1 MSFFRNMRPSA
12 RGSSKKSP
20 TMPSYD
26 VAQMALSGN
35 LPPGVAANYVTGP
48 SGVPKPLYLCNP
60 FVRSALI
67 KGSFKTIVLL
77 PKYVDPSEWIA
88 VNLFDFF
95 NNLNQFYGV
104 VAEFCTIQNNP
115 TMSVGLG
122 LDYTWIDQNRK
133 QVKLPA
139 PQYIDYVMTW
149 VGGLLSDE
157 ATFPTKASREFP
169 PTFRTTA
176 AHIYKQLLRVFAHIY
191 HAQFAYLVHLCCEGH
206 FNSLFAHFI
215 AFGKEFDLF
224 DFRSFKLSGGAAAG
238 AGGNSG
244 GGGGGG
250 GGGGAGAGP
259 GAGAGAGTG
268 AGTGAGAGSGAAA
281 GAGGR
286 EDGSLD
292 GGSGGGSGGGGGG
305 GGGSGGGGA
314 AYPGVC
320 DLIERWVEL
329 GILDEAVLR

>member
-12 RGSSKKSP
+12 RGTSKKSP
-20 TMPSYD
+20 TMNPYD
-26 VAQMALSGN
+26 GSQIGAPGSSGA
-35 LPPGVAANYVTGP
+35 LPPGITANYVTGP
-48 SGVPKPLYLCNP
+48 NGVPKPLFLCNP

-67 KGSFKTIVLL
+67 KGSFKTIVVL
-77 PKYVDPSEWIA
+77 PKYVDPVEWIA

-115 TMSVGLG
+115 TMAVGFG

-191 HAQFAYLVHLCCEGH
+191 HAQFSYLVHLCCEGH

-224 DFRSFKLSGGAAAG
+224 DFKAFKYSSAAADSLREDGGGPGEGGAAAG
-238 AGGNSG
+238 GQ
-244 GGGGGG
+244 
-250 GGGGAGAGP
+250 
-259 GAGAGAGTG
+259 
-268 AGTGAGAGSGAAA
+268 
-281 GAGGR
+281 
-286 EDGSLD
+286 
-292 GGSGGGSGGGGGG
+292 
-305 GGGSGGGGA
+305 

-329 GILDEAVLR
+329 GILDETVLR